1 MHTYLYKII
10 VIGDSGVGKSNL
22 VSRYTCNE
30 FTLNSKSTL
39 GVDFATKMISINSSN
54 IKVQIWDT
62 AGQERYRAVTSA
74 YYRGSAGCVLV
85 YDITNQKSYKNI
97 EKWLFEIREHAPS
110 NISIVLVGNKNDL
123 SNDREILT
131 SEAMKFAIRENLY
144 FLETSALMATDT
156 DTAFNTLINDIYE
169 KKGIGST
176 NFLIKPKPIISTQI
190 PPSKKCC
197 S

>member
-1 MHTYLYKII
+1 
-10 VIGDSGVGKSNL
+10 
-22 VSRYTCNE
+22 
-30 FTLNSKSTL
+30 
-39 GVDFATKMISINSSN
+39 MISINSSN

-176 NFLIKPKPIISTQI
+176 NFLIKPKPVISTQTL
-190 PPSKKCC
+190 PSKKCC